1 MLNELRDLD
10 GTVVAR
16 QRSLPDDR
24 SVELILSDFSQT
36 ISLDSLEAIQTLR
49 DLCDEILD
57 DQGASDMLDTSPGDL
72 AP

>member
-10 GTVVAR
+10 GTVVVR

-36 ISLDSLEAIQTLR
+36 ITLDSLEAIQTLR
-49 DLCDEILD
+49 DLCNEILD
-57 DQGASDMLDTSPGDL
+57 DQGDSLYTSPGDL